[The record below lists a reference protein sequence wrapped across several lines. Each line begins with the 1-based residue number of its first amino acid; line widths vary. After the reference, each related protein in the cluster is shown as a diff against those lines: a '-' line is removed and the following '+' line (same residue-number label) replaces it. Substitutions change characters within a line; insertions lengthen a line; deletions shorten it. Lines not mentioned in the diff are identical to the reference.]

1 MLNKLRKSFKSQPSK
16 SNVEQKGASEN
27 AKPQYEKKP
36 AESASVN
43 SGDTPEEEVAALSAP
58 ESTPS
63 SGIPD
68 SSGYGASLADRPAT
82 LQSPCYFDP
91 EVGPLQVEG
100 EPEESGSE
108 LDDASS
114 ASSFGHDAG
123 RDGQESGNALEGV
136 PVSPLFA
143 ARRPSEGIDSGRWE
157 QGGALEGAPVSPLF
171 AARGTSMIVT
181 STVES
186 TESPHRWMSSTNFR
200 PGGEAEKDSLLS
212 PDPDDAKLSQER
224 ESDAPP
230 SQPAFRRPLV
240 IRRGADQLEDQLL
253 SVTQQWE
260 KTQLDL
266 QTAHQ
271 ERHLLQSEVQQ
282 LHGDLEELQDEVSRL
297 RTTSKPGSAMT
308 ALAKQESLETP
319 RGDSDDDSSHA
330 HGPYTAAL
338 PLSPVQLSP
347 PPSAS
352 PGWHRREARGE
363 KSAAPCEM
371 YPEGAVVSFDSRTTA
386 QGRAE
391 GGAGGLEEL
400 DDAGALQELANA
412 EATAE
417 SPEHKGSPRMLVEIR
432 LKVPLPGDEAKGID
446 AEPLEADAVWE
457 HQERV
462 EAGSSLE
469 GEVVEVE
476 RSTRAG
482 DLKEELEEGSL
493 AGRYVAMLEDRLSSD
508 KEKHE
513 AEYEELARRLE
524 EATAELAHCRG
535 QLQSHDNGTV
545 EALGQHRS
553 AVASLE
559 MELQEQTTLVEK
571 LKREA
576 ALDAEALLQQHDT
589 VLESLMERFKDA
601 SSASLIL
608 ENAHHAQQKRNA
620 QLQEALSDSRDEVC
634 ARTATERYAVAQQR
648 VLQQQVELLEAA
660 CETAGVLPPGIRGA
674 SGGSNGGHTSS
685 PKLEAPKGPRG
696 TPSRRAQREGW
707 ESSLVKTR
715 LALSTPGSAGEGF
728 STPGVA
734 GGAMMAR
741 GGSASPES
749 AEGDKSALGSAYHTP
764 SKRLDLGSIE
774 KGSPSRSPGSPG
786 TVQGVDGAA
795 SVKKRLFEQLSA
807 VRQEEAQGGKRLLG
821 MEDICW
827 LNGND
832 ESSVLMRNEARAL
845 YAEGKLYAEG
855 ELYSYDAGDVP
866 AAAQEERKR
875 RRHVERELLEAR
887 AANDVMEARLKM
899 KMAQEKRERSRSTA
913 APSVSAELSL
923 LEPGLSVQAAAE
935 LVEDKALMFG
945 EEDAEGSVSKAKRT
959 PQKRIMRPPPWEC
972 TGSSSKS
979 MSRSPTRKSRDT
991 MTTRRRSDSVKDRR
1005 MRSSGGGGGSVVPG
1019 DKRRSHNEERTR
1031 QDGVALSTHEADRI
1045 ELLLHPC
1052 NSTHTEP
1059 TREKMQQLVR
1069 LCLRFRAEAMK
1080 ARTESKGKKPPS
1092 RQTRPHRTSDKVTST
1107 DDLGPAPSPY
1117 SPSTSSAVGSD
1128 RSPQPVLEEM
1138 CSGLASELTRS
1149 EAEKEAADARASL
1162 AEARLEELQGKMTLL
1177 QEETAAARALAEEV
1191 TEEKYKEE
1199 AKRGHAERQMHYY
1212 EVQVA
1217 QLSEQLHYQRAR
1229 AVAMERILSETVA
1242 AHAATRPNQALSN
1255 MQSIRQ
1261 GNNISNPQAVAA
1273 QLRAHEQAGWRAVQ
1287 GAPAPP
1293 STTLNAAPDEPSSI
1307 AAAVPS
1313 FEVDNVA
1320 TS

>member
-1 MLNKLRKSFKSQPSK
+1 MTHAI
-16 SNVEQKGASEN
+16 GASEN

-181 STVES
+181 STVE
-186 TESPHRWMSSTNFR
+186 RWMSSTNFR

-230 SQPAFRRPLV
+230 SQPAFRVGPQLHDRRDLAAALRSTALHSYLQASVLCALPQRPLV

-330 HGPYTAAL
+330 HGP
-338 PLSPVQLSP
+338 
-347 PPSAS
+347 
-352 PGWHRREARGE
+352 
-363 KSAAPCEM
+363 
-371 YPEGAVVSFDSRTTA
+371 
-386 QGRAE
+386 
-391 GGAGGLEEL
+391 
-400 DDAGALQELANA
+400 
-412 EATAE
+412 
-417 SPEHKGSPRMLVEIR
+417 
-432 LKVPLPGDEAKGID
+432 
-446 AEPLEADAVWE
+446 

-559 MELQEQTTLVEK
+559 MELQEQTTGRAEGGAGGLEE
-571 LKREA
+571 LDDA
-576 ALDAEALLQQHDT
+576 GALQELANAEA
-589 VLESLMERFKDA
+589 
-601 SSASLIL
+601 
-608 ENAHHAQQKRNA
+608 
-620 QLQEALSDSRDEVC
+620 
-634 ARTATERYAVAQQR
+634 TAE
-648 VLQQQVELLEAA
+648 
-660 CETAGVLPPGIRGA
+660 
-674 SGGSNGGHTSS
+674 
-685 PKLEAPKGPRG
+685 
-696 TPSRRAQREGW
+696 
-707 ESSLVKTR
+707 
-715 LALSTPGSAGEGF
+715 
-728 STPGVA
+728 
-734 GGAMMAR
+734 
-741 GGSASPES
+741 SPE
-749 AEGDKSALGSAYHTP
+749 H
-764 SKRLDLGSIE
+764 
-774 KGSPSRSPGSPG
+774 KGSP
-786 TVQGVDGAA
+786 
-795 SVKKRLFEQLSA
+795 
-807 VRQEEAQGGKRLLG
+807 
-821 MEDICW
+821 
-827 LNGND
+827 
-832 ESSVLMRNEARAL
+832 
-845 YAEGKLYAEG
+845 
-855 ELYSYDAGDVP
+855 
-866 AAAQEERKR
+866 
-875 RRHVERELLEAR
+875 
-887 AANDVMEARLKM
+887 
-899 KMAQEKRERSRSTA
+899 
-913 APSVSAELSL
+913 
-923 LEPGLSVQAAAE
+923 
-935 LVEDKALMFG
+935 
-945 EEDAEGSVSKAKRT
+945 
-959 PQKRIMRPPPWEC
+959 
-972 TGSSSKS
+972 
-979 MSRSPTRKSRDT
+979 
-991 MTTRRRSDSVKDRR
+991 R
-1005 MRSSGGGGGSVVPG
+1005 M
-1019 DKRRSHNEERTR
+1019 
-1031 QDGVALSTHEADRI
+1031 L
-1045 ELLLHPC
+1045 
-1052 NSTHTEP
+1052 
-1059 TREKMQQLVR
+1059 
-1069 LCLRFRAEAMK
+1069 
-1080 ARTESKGKKPPS
+1080 
-1092 RQTRPHRTSDKVTST
+1092 
-1107 DDLGPAPSPY
+1107 
-1117 SPSTSSAVGSD
+1117 
-1128 RSPQPVLEEM
+1128 
-1138 CSGLASELTRS
+1138 
-1149 EAEKEAADARASL
+1149 
-1162 AEARLEELQGKMTLL
+1162 
-1177 QEETAAARALAEEV
+1177 
-1191 TEEKYKEE
+1191 
-1199 AKRGHAERQMHYY
+1199 
-1212 EVQVA
+1212 
-1217 QLSEQLHYQRAR
+1217 
-1229 AVAMERILSETVA
+1229 
-1242 AHAATRPNQALSN
+1242 
-1255 MQSIRQ
+1255 
-1261 GNNISNPQAVAA
+1261 
-1273 QLRAHEQAGWRAVQ
+1273 
-1287 GAPAPP
+1287 
-1293 STTLNAAPDEPSSI
+1293 
-1307 AAAVPS
+1307 
-1313 FEVDNVA
+1313 
-1320 TS
+1320 